1 MLNLNK
7 KVLASAVCA
16 VLSQAITSGGAFAQ
30 DSEKNGKL
38 AIEEIV
44 VTGTKRNV
52 AQQDLAAAVSTI
64 TAKQIENTFQNDVTA
79 LSELAPNVNLTP
91 QNGFNAI
98 AGGMRGTGFIS
109 ILVTKDASVGITVD
123 EFAYNHVQSQF
134 VEMFDMEQV
143 EIFRGPQGTLFG
155 KNTTGGAIAFTT
167 KKPVLGEFFGE
178 VEGDYGQYSSND
190 SDFSKLKFSLNVPIG
205 DTVAARLAVIQDK
218 SDGYYTN
225 DKPAGGEFQSLA
237 CPFPG
242 QPGSGECNDASR
254 SAFPDVGQGEDLG
267 GKDVL
272 AIKLKLKWQPNDF
285 YMADFIYEYVKD
297 QGDTVATSNETPSAN
312 QNGGEGY
319 LWPIAGFPG
328 IGNGDPFSTGQS
340 YTSNA
345 AVDIPGGH
353 QIDAEGFYLNQ
364 TFSFD
369 QYEVKWI
376 LGYREQDE
384 VLASTYTGE
393 AYTSLYDA
401 SRNSER
407 ESFQNE
413 LRISSNFDGPLNF
426 VAGAAYYE
434 DDVEFQVFGSL
445 GFFLVF
451 SGPAAEFYR
460 DTFEVQYT
468 KQERESTAFYLDG
481 TYEIT
486 DKLQLSAGI
495 RYSDDDKDFK
505 RLSLGTAENPV
516 SNFIALDQY
525 RGPHTQV
532 LPESAFGINIEDEES
547 WSENTYRLVLDY
559 RWNDSVMT
567 YLSYGTGFVAGGFS
581 ETCGSAT
588 ACAPYEQEE
597 NTNLEVGLKADLLD
611 GSLRLNAALFHTEY
625 ENLQRDTVVAFK
637 DAAGNDFQ
645 ETRAINEGESTAEGL
660 ELEVTYLP
668 TENFRVDLN
677 IGWLD
682 HSYDSYNPTF
692 NTEDLGLDGGVQR
705 VDLSSLEV
713 PFSPELNWGLGFT
726 YFQDLSSGSSI
737 TYNINAHYQDGF
749 ETSPAPA
756 SGLGGT
762 VGNPILRQKA
772 NTQAEERTLVN
783 AYVTWESESG
793 FRASLY
799 GKNLTDEL
807 YRVSANPVANLWNFT
822 RHGAPRQIGIQL
834 GYSF

>member
-16 VLSQAITSGGAFAQ
+16 ALSQAVISGGALAQ
-30 DSEKNGKL
+30 DSGEKGKL

-44 VTGTKRNV
+44 VTGTKRDV
-52 AQQDLAAAVSTI
+52 AQQDLAATVSTI

-109 ILVTKDASVGITVD
+109 ILVTKDSSVGITVD

-242 QPGSGECNDASR
+242 QSGSEECNDASR

-376 LGYREQDE
+376 LGYREQEE

-413 LRISSNFDGPLNF
+413 LRVSTKFDGPFNF

-445 GFFLVF
+445 GYFLVF

-460 DTFEVQYT
+460 DTFEIQYT

-505 RLSLGTAENPV
+505 RLSVGSAENPV
-516 SNFIALDQY
+516 SNFITLDQY
-525 RGPHTQV
+525 RGPHNQV
-532 LPESAFGINIEDEES
+532 LPESAFGINIEDDES

-559 RWNDSVMT
+559 RWNDNVMT

-581 ETCGSAT
+581 ETCGSLT
-588 ACAPYEQEE
+588 ACTPYEQEE

-611 GSLRLNAALFHTEY
+611 GSLRFNAALFHTEY

-682 HSYDSYNPTF
+682 HSYDSYDPTF
-692 NTEDLGLDGGVQR
+692 NTEDLGLDGGVR
-705 VDLSSLEV
+705 PVDLSSLDV

-737 TYNINAHYQDGF
+737 TYNINAHYQDEF

-762 VGNPILRQKA
+762 VDNPILKQKA

-783 AYVTWESESG
+783 AYVTWESDTG
-793 FRASLY
+793 FKASLY

-822 RHGAPRQIGIQL
+822 RHGAPRQVGVQL